1 GGRVQREA
9 GDVAGRGVR
18 PVQRAVGPTAGVRD
32 GVSARRG
39 DPDRGAGS
47 VCGAVSVPAWRGIG
61 FPPVASTSRKPIARS
76 TWEGRVMAVQALG
89 GVVERLTADVK
100 HFASR
105 HFSLAEDLNN
115 LEKVLTLG
123 AVEAAVFYCA
133 RILEA
138 LAARAIETVGLEASG
153 NVYSDLDSLQQY
165 NLLDTAPRY
174 WAHALR
180 RAGNDAR
187 HLLRPLGEPD
197 ADLAV
202 LLAERWLEW
211 FFCAFRLRPLLK
223 SVTRDGKPLHPRAGE
238 ELRTLMR
245 ALEAPQPDLHGVRS
259 SFLVAERAS
268 VLSRTPA
275 LPSVLAE
282 MLLDRGAEPEALE
295 VLNKAREHFAD
306 D

>member
-1 GGRVQREA
+1 
-9 GDVAGRGVR
+9 
-18 PVQRAVGPTAGVRD
+18 
-32 GVSARRG
+32 
-39 DPDRGAGS
+39 
-47 VCGAVSVPAWRGIG
+47 
-61 FPPVASTSRKPIARS
+61 
-76 TWEGRVMAVQALG
+76 
-89 GVVERLTADVK
+89 
-100 HFASR
+100 
-105 HFSLAEDLNN
+105 
-115 LEKVLTLG
+115 
-123 AVEAAVFYCA
+123 
-133 RILEA
+133 
-138 LAARAIETVGLEASG
+138 
-153 NVYSDLDSLQQY
+153 
-165 NLLDTAPRY
+165 
-174 WAHALR
+174 
-180 RAGNDAR
+180 
-187 HLLRPLGEPD
+187 
-197 ADLAV
+197 DLAV

-306 D
+306 DLRLNQLRGLCHKRRGKLNDALTIMEPLHERHPNDDETNGIYAGICK